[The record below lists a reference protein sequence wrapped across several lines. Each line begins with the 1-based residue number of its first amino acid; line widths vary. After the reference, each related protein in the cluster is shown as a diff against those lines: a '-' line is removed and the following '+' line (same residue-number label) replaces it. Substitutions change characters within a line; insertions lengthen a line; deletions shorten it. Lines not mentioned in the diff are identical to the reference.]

1 MLHDV
6 LLRRRSVLNLSLP
19 LAAAVRC
26 AVFRA
31 AGNEYYPAK
40 LAAKQRESA
49 VSTFSDGA
57 GANSNIYWPGV
68 ALQMEVGLRGKRIY
82 RKVM

>member
-6 LLRRRSVLNLSLP
+6 LLKRRSVLNLSLP

-49 VSTFSDGA
+49 VREYIVKLCKIS
-57 GANSNIYWPGV
+57 I
-68 ALQMEVGLRGKRIY
+68 
-82 RKVM
+82 

>member
-19 LAAAVRC
+19 LIVAVSC

-31 AGNEYYPAK
+31 AGKEYYPAK

-49 VSTFSDGA
+49 ESAF
-57 GANSNIYWPGV
+57 ANGH
-68 ALQMEVGLRGKRIY
+68 GLNERQAVTIKRGC
-82 RKVM
+82 RKIQLIRKI